1 MAQLF
6 STAKRGS
13 VELGI
18 RGERVHPGSHI
29 AYFWETESEFREGLE
44 FLCIGIRKGDGCVL
58 FGHPEA
64 NARILKLLRSV
75 PLDTDYLQAEG
86 KLSVLGGH
94 ACGET
99 MLTEIGATFQR
110 MIENGAK
117 MLRLLGNIG
126 WGKEGWPI
134 EDDILEFE
142 SKVTGAARAFPCV
155 VVCMYDVRSL
165 TGRVMVNGALQ
176 THPITVCG
184 NVMRHNPYFVEHDEF
199 LKKLKAS

>member
-6 STAKRGS
+6 SNTKRGN

-18 RGERVHPGSHI
+18 RGERVHQGSHI
-29 AYFWETESEFREGLE
+29 AYFWQTEKEFREGVE
-44 FLCIGIRKGDGCVL
+44 FLCVGIRNGDGCVL

-64 NARILKLLRSV
+64 NARILKLLRSS
-75 PLDTDYLQAEG
+75 PLDTDYLQTQG
-86 KLSVLGGH
+86 KLAVLGGH
-94 ACGET
+94 PSGQT
-99 MLTEIGATFQR
+99 MLAEIGATFQK
-110 MIENGAK
+110 MIEGGAQ
-117 MLRLLGNIG
+117 LIRLLGNIG

-142 SKVTGAARAFPCV
+142 SKVTGAARNFPCV
-155 VVCMYDVRSL
+155 VVCMYDVQSL
-165 TGRVMVNGALQ
+165 SGRVMVDGALS

-199 LKKLKAS
+199 VKKIKGS

>member
-1 MAQLF
+1 MSQLF
-6 STAKRGS
+6 SSAKRGS

-29 AYFWETESEFREGLE
+29 AYFWQSEGEFREGVE
-44 FLCIGIRKGDGCVL
+44 FLRLGLRNGDGCVL
-58 FGHPEA
+58 FGHAEA

-75 PLDTDYLQAEG
+75 PVDTDYLQAQG
-86 KLSVLGGH
+86 KLAVLGGQPS
-94 ACGET
+94 GDT
-99 MLTEIGATFQR
+99 MLGEIGATFQK
-110 MIENGAK
+110 MIDGGAK

-142 SKVTGAARAFPCV
+142 SKVTGAARSFPCV

-165 TGRVMVNGALQ
+165 SGRVMVNGALQ

-184 NVMRHNPYFVEHDEF
+184 NVVRHNPYFLEHEEF
-199 LKKLKAS
+199 LNKLRAS

>member
-6 STAKRGS
+6 STSKRGN

-18 RGERVHPGSHI
+18 RGERVHSGSHI
-29 AYFWETESEFREGLE
+29 AYFWETENEFREGVE
-44 FLCIGIRKGDGCVL
+44 FLCVGIRKGDGCVL

-86 KLSVLGGH
+86 KLAVLGGH
-94 ACGET
+94 PAPET
-99 MLTEIGATFQR
+99 LAEIGATFQK
-110 MIENGAK
+110 MIEGGAK
-117 MLRLLGNIG
+117 LLRLLGNIG

-134 EDDILEFE
+134 EDEILEFE
-142 SKVTGAARAFPCV
+142 SRVTGAARAFPCV

-165 TGRVMVNGALQ
+165 NGRVMVNGALQ

-199 LKKLKAS
+199 VKKLKAS